1 MTTNPTIQVSENRTL
16 TITMAMPEAQ
26 LKASSAVESNESFL
40 TRMTSVLIG
49 AISAR
54 REHCYKQLLAHISE
68 VSYDGYAIRWKGGHF
83 SPHAFEAMETVLTQ
97 LGDRYFD
104 WFNHRS
110 YILQVLKALATMG
123 KSKEVEDVDWERL
136 LGLLTERLMFSSEE
150 NPIMP

>member
-26 LKASSAVESNESFL
+26 LEASSAVESNESFL
-40 TRMTSVLIG
+40 IRMAKVIMAAV
-49 AISAR
+49 AIR
-54 REHCYKQLLAHISE
+54 KEHCYKRLLEHLFE
-68 VSYDGYAIRWKGGHF
+68 VTYDGYAIRWKGGHF

-104 WFNHRS
+104 WLNHRS

-123 KSKEVEDVDWERL
+123 KPKEVEDIDWERL
-136 LGLLTERLMFSSEE
+136 LGLLTEGLMFSSEE
-150 NPIMP
+150 TPIMP